1 MNPEHIVLSVIQRIE
16 SRLDKKETISVN
28 EVANISGFSK
38 RYIQKIFKER
48 VQMPISTYIRK
59 RRLTQAA
66 IFIKLTKK
74 VYIIFPWV

>member
-48 VQMPISTYIRK
+48 VNDCCVEKFKPMEI
-59 RRLTQAA
+59 
-66 IFIKLTKK
+66 
-74 VYIIFPWV
+74 